1 MKLLFLMVVILLV
14 LQSLLPKM
22 SNGDVIITC
31 LIFIFMMTHMGTL
44 VLPSV
49 VLMAVFHSFVYPTIY
64 HLTSSDIVIL
74 TTYVRHLM
82 PVKIYVH
89 LSVRVQQETCLYCFG
104 FIPTYAC
111 VGPQVSRNSPKVHNH
126 PTFMNKLPNHHWES
140 LLWLM
145 RRAEESFKS
154 IADHKVISHIHHAK
168 TAVPFKTFATTN
180 HKSNSAKFFGG
191 IAFGNNVFL

>member
-1 MKLLFLMVVILLV
+1 MVVILLV

-49 VLMAVFHSFVYPTIY
+49 VLMAVFHSFVYPAIY

-74 TTYVRHLM
+74 KTYVRHLM

-89 LSVRVQQETCLYCFG
+89 LSVGAT
-104 FIPTYAC
+104 
-111 VGPQVSRNSPKVHNH
+111 RN
-126 PTFMNKLPNHHWES
+126 MS
-140 LLWLM
+140 LLFWLYPHICM
-145 RRAEESFKS
+145 RW
-154 IADHKVISHIHHAK
+154 
-168 TAVPFKTFATTN
+168 TP
-180 HKSNSAKFFGG
+180 G
-191 IAFGNNVFL
+191 IQE